1 MTFRFFSGI
10 AVVLLID
17 TLLMK
22 VHGNDPNS
30 TNETEVKYAIIGAG
44 IGLFFSVI
52 FVVVKLYMLKKH
64 MLDNDLSDTEQSRK
78 LSVRTVMVDLRK
90 DSR

>member
-1 MTFRFFSGI
+1 MTFGFFSAI
-10 AVVLLID
+10 TVMLLID
-17 TLLMK
+17 TLVMK

-30 TNETEVKYAIIGAG
+30 TNEKEVKYALIGAG

-64 MLDNDLSDTEQSRK
+64 MLDNDLSDIEQPRRS
-78 LSVRTVMVDLRK
+78 SVRTVMVDLRK

>member
-10 AVVLLID
+10 AVVLLI
-17 TLLMK
+17 
-22 VHGNDPNS
+22 
-30 TNETEVKYAIIGAG
+30 EVKYAIIGAG